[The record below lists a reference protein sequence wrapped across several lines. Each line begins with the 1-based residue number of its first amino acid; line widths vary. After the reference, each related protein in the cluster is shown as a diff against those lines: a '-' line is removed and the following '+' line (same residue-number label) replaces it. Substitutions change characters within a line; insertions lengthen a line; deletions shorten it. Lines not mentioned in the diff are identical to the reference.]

1 MFDFPLSPGITK
13 NQDLKDR
20 VLQDVYH
27 RKIKDLKSMHQLFS
41 CVTIKSFPKIQLKLS

>member
-27 RKIKDLKSMHQLFS
+27 RKIKDLKSMPLANILQ
-41 CVTIKSFPKIQLKLS
+41 CD